1 MKIRLLLIYNLIML
15 SFVFSFAKPKS
26 RVKILNDYKFEYRF
40 NLRVDNDMPSKYN
53 VVKVVNDFS
62 SNQTDCHFKAQI
74 KDSTGENLVGVNVFF
89 YKDKNVETGTV
100 SDIDGKVDLM
110 LPKSNYRLNISYI
123 GYTTLIIDSLPLND
137 KNIIELE
144 IILGESPID
153 DFGGFRCRKPLT
165 KQELDEMKEQM
176 RKNIVPLKVK
186 CKDCMQYIEI

>member
-40 NLRVDNDMPSKYN
+40 NLRVDNDIPSKYN

-62 SNQTDCHFKAQI
+62 SNQTDCHFKVQI

-89 YKDKNVETGTV
+89 YNDKNVETGTV